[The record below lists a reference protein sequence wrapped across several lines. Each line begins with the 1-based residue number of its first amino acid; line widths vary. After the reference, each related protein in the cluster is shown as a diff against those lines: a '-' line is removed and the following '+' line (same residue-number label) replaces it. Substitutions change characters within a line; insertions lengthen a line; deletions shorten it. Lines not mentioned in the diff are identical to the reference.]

1 LTKNNVPQSQLG
13 KYEALYNA
21 RKAELTEAQAKT
33 DKQLTEG
40 YSHYKTAD
48 FKRML
53 GFIDEILE
61 AVQQYR
67 GVKKATKKARAPKV
81 VSKEK
86 VVAKVKYMKEDK
98 ALKLVSIPP
107 ALIIGAKELWVYN
120 TKTRKLG
127 CYLAD
132 SLTGPLGVK
141 GTSITGYDEAKSVA
155 KTLRKPA
162 DQLKEFGKAGKVAL
176 RTFIKDI
183 RATEVLLNGR
193 LSADIILLKVQ

>member
-1 LTKNNVPQSQLG
+1 
-13 KYEALYNA
+13 
-21 RKAELTEAQAKT
+21 
-33 DKQLTEG
+33 
-40 YSHYKTAD
+40 
-48 FKRML
+48 
-53 GFIDEILE
+53 
-61 AVQQYR
+61 
-67 GVKKATKKARAPKV
+67 
-81 VSKEK
+81 
-86 VVAKVKYMKEDK
+86 MKEDK

-107 ALIIGAKELWVYN
+107 SLIPGAKELWVYN

-162 DQLKEFGKAGKVAL
+162 DQLKEFAKAGKVAL